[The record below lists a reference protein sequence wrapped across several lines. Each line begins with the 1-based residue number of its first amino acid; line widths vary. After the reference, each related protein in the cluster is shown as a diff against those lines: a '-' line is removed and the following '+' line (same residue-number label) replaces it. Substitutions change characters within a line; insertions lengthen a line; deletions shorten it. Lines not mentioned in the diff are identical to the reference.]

1 MKNLI
6 TICLLFVAV
15 ISVTAQNNNA
25 VPAQGYYPVN
35 YQPAQP
41 QGNYQ
46 QAPPPANAYQQG
58 PPQGAPVYGYYQPQ
72 RTVTLHSGTPIELE
86 TLFPLNSKNVQA
98 GQTIDLR
105 VKYDVIVNGHTLI
118 SAGAPAKAI
127 ISSAEK
133 QKMFGKGGEL
143 QLMPQYVQTVDGQ
156 FLPVTGM
163 AANYEC
169 KSRKGWAVGGVAAG
183 VLTGGVGFLA
193 LPFIKGK
200 GVEVPAGTTIN
211 CSVLGKREIP
221 VGQ

>member
-6 TICLLFVAV
+6 TICLLFVAA

-35 YQPAQP
+35 YQPAQQ
-41 QGNYQ
+41 QGQ
-46 QAPPPANAYQQG
+46 YQQG
-58 PPQGAPVYGYYQPQ
+58 APQGAPAYGYYQPQ

-86 TLFPLNSKNVQA
+86 TLFPLSSKNVQS

-105 VKYDVIVNGHTLI
+105 VKYDVIVKGHTLI

-127 ISSAEK
+127 ISTAEK

-163 AANYEC
+163 AANYEG
-169 KSRKGWAVGGVAAG
+169 KDRKGWAIGGIAAG

-200 GVEVPAGTTIN
+200 AVEVPAGTSIN

>member
-6 TICLLFVAV
+6 TICLLFVAA
-15 ISVTAQNNNA
+15 ISITAQNNNA

-35 YQPAQP
+35 YQPAQQ
-41 QGNYQ
+41 QGQYQ
-46 QAPPPANAYQQG
+46 QAPP
-58 PPQGAPVYGYYQPQ
+58 QGAPAYGYYPPQ

-86 TLFPLNSKNVQA
+86 TLFPLSSKNVQS

-105 VKYDVIVNGHTLI
+105 VKYDVIVKGHTLI

-127 ISSAEK
+127 ISTAEK
-133 QKMFGKGGEL
+133 QKMFGKGGEM

-163 AANYEC
+163 AANYEG
-169 KSRKGWAVGGVAAG
+169 KDRKGWAIGGIAAG

-200 GVEVPAGTTIN
+200 AVEVPAGTTIN

>member
-1 MKNLI
+1 MKNLV
-6 TICLLFVAV
+6 TICLLFVAA

-35 YQPAQP
+35 YQPAQQ
-41 QGNYQ
+41 QGQ
-46 QAPPPANAYQQG
+46 YQQG
-58 PPQGAPVYGYYQPQ
+58 APQGAPAYGYYQPQ

-86 TLFPLNSKNVQA
+86 TLFPLSSKNVQS

-105 VKYDVIVNGHTLI
+105 VKYDVIVKGHTLI

-127 ISSAEK
+127 ISTAEK

-163 AANYEC
+163 AANYEG
-169 KSRKGWAVGGVAAG
+169 KDRKGWAIGGIAAG

-200 GVEVPAGTTIN
+200 AVEVPAGTTIN

>member
-1 MKNLI
+1 
-6 TICLLFVAV
+6 
-15 ISVTAQNNNA
+15 
-25 VPAQGYYPVN
+25 
-35 YQPAQP
+35 
-41 QGNYQ
+41 
-46 QAPPPANAYQQG
+46 
-58 PPQGAPVYGYYQPQ
+58 
-72 RTVTLHSGTPIELE
+72 LE

-163 AANYEC
+163 AANYEG
-169 KSRKGWAVGGVAAG
+169 KSRKGWAVGGVAAGVAAG

>member
-1 MKNLI
+1 
-6 TICLLFVAV
+6 
-15 ISVTAQNNNA
+15 
-25 VPAQGYYPVN
+25 
-35 YQPAQP
+35 
-41 QGNYQ
+41 
-46 QAPPPANAYQQG
+46 
-58 PPQGAPVYGYYQPQ
+58 
-72 RTVTLHSGTPIELE
+72 
-86 TLFPLNSKNVQA
+86 
-98 GQTIDLR
+98 
-105 VKYDVIVNGHTLI
+105 VKYDVIVKGHTLI

-127 ISSAEK
+127 ISTAEK

-163 AANYEC
+163 AANYEG
-169 KSRKGWAVGGVAAG
+169 KDRKGWAIGGIAAG

-200 GVEVPAGTTIN
+200 AVEVPAGTTIN